1 MRNSILGKTIVI
13 LGLLGLVGCAT
24 THIKPYERKTRDY
37 DMDDYASP
45 TAGRTTGSLWSDASA
60 GMFEDLRAR
69 RIGDIITVRIAE
81 AANATRDASTST
93 ARDTAQAYGV
103 TSFFGALGKIAA
115 AHPDLNPED
124 LFSATGSSSFD
135 GSGSTARSG
144 KLNATL
150 PTRIKKTLPNGDF
163 YIEGSKV
170 VLINEEESILYLSG
184 VIRPIDIDPDN
195 SISSVQVAD
204 VELEYTGRGVIA
216 DKQSPGW
223 FTRVMDWVWPF

>member
-1 MRNSILGKTIVI
+1 MKILQII
-13 LGLLGLVGCAT
+13 LVSLGILSLVGCAT
-24 THIKPYERKTRDY
+24 THIKPYEAKKRDY
-37 DMDDYASP
+37 VADDYASP
-45 TAGRTTGSLWSDASA
+45 DAGRTTGSLWSHASA
-60 GMFEDLRAR
+60 GMFEDMRAR

-93 ARDTAQAYGV
+93 SRDSSQAYGV
-103 TSFFGALGKIAA
+103 SSFFGALGKITAA
-115 AHPDLNPED
+115 NPDLNLED
-124 LFSATGSSSFD
+124 LLSATASTSFD
-135 GSGSTARSG
+135 GSGTTARSG
-144 KLNATL
+144 RLDATL

-163 YIEGSKV
+163 FIEGSKV

-184 VIRPIDIDPDN
+184 VIRPVDIQPDN
-195 SISSVQVAD
+195 SVSSIQVAD